1 MDPLSTAAS
10 VIAVIQLSSE
20 IVSYISGAV
29 GATKERM
36 RLRNEILG
44 CESIL
49 QLLKDKVN
57 SSDQGETW
65 TETLETLSASDG
77 PLGRLWAALSALKAK
92 LEPQKG
98 LQKALSILKW
108 PLNEREVK
116 LIIDSMEHE
125 KSLLALA
132 LANNSRNLMM
142 EIKKCSNGAARR
154 LEGLIQELEK
164 ASNENRQQ
172 FMQIENILL
181 SINQSHDY
189 LRREMDGV
197 KQYGDDRERQA
208 ILNWLSPTDNASQQS
223 DTIHR
228 RHTGTGHWLIDS
240 AEFRAWLDTAKQIL
254 FCPGI
259 PGAGKTI
266 ITAIVVDHLSAR
278 FDGNGRVGIAYL
290 YCNYRHQQQQKAENL
305 LAILLRQLI
314 NGQPYIP
321 DCVQDLYN
329 RYRDRRRGLTFHEI
343 STTLHTVISMYS
355 RVYIIVD
362 ALDECQESD
371 GCRAR
376 FMDEILSLRDKAGA
390 NLFATSRHIPEII
403 QKFEGGS
410 SLEIRAN
417 NSDVWSYLDSRMS
430 QLPSFVRRCPELQ
443 DEIKLQIIK
452 TVEGMFLLAQLHL
465 DSLMGKRSPKA
476 MKTALKRL
484 PVGYEAYDVAYDT
497 AMERIQGQLADSQRL
512 AKQVLSWV
520 MCARRPLTTAELR
533 YALAVEKGEPV
544 LDEENVPDIE
554 DMIAVCAGLVMVDE
568 ASDTVRLVHHTARH
582 YFERTRLRWFPDAEV
597 DIANACLTYLSLD
610 TFNYGFCTT
619 DEMFEA
625 RLRSNVLYD
634 YAARNWGHHVRVAP
648 TGFGED
654 ILEFIGCESRIAS
667 STQALMAFGS
677 FPGYS
682 QSVPRQMTAAHLAAY
697 FGLKDEMRILI
708 EHGHDPDRRD
718 THDRTPL
725 SLAAENGY
733 ETVAKLLLAEYKVD
747 PDHEDT
753 DGWTP
758 LAHAVANNHKG
769 VAEVLI
775 ETEGVDLN
783 SEDSN
788 GRTPLFH
795 AAGDG
800 HQAVA
805 KLILAKGADP
815 NHKDSSGWT
824 ALSYAAWYGHKAV
837 VKLLLEQANIDV
849 NSKDSGGWSAL
860 SLAAGEGHE
869 EIVRLLLGSPIIDW
883 DSKDNDGR
891 TPLSWAAQNGHETV
905 VQLLFADFRVDPDA
919 KDSNGKTPLHWA
931 KQNRQEGVLRLLS
944 AKLSSS
950 VVHNSDEMMEFSWPP
965 AGFTLSE
972 RPMSMG
978 STSLATNIPPLIAQ
992 TTLGIL
998 QYADTDL
1005 AAPKSIDVDI
1015 QAILDRGFFKSGN
1028 DWACYRRSYFRCIC
1042 SYNLTPCCPSVG
1054 MEFVQAGTS
1063 QTYQVYGFAMSIS
1076 AFIMDDER
1084 PVQLVQHTP
1093 MRDRGPVLSPEKV
1106 RLSPKGLE
1114 SGLHMGLH
1122 PATDDQGCKQE
1133 EVSHATEHAFERVQ
1147 FATATRNNVKK
1158 RDPQQYFQL
1167 RVELWAD
1174 VGERAPGFIMIAYRN
1189 SVALIVRGRSPGHY
1203 QSR

>member
-1 MDPLSTAAS
+1 MDPLSTTSS

-20 IVSYISGAV
+20 IVSYISGAI

-36 RLRNEILG
+36 RLSNEILG

-57 SSDQGETW
+57 SSDQGEAW
-65 TETLETLSASDG
+65 TQTLKTLEASDG

-125 KSLLALA
+125 KSLLSLA

-154 LEGLIQELEK
+154 LGELIQALEK
-164 ASNENRQQ
+164 SSNESRRQ
-172 FMQIENILL
+172 FMKIENILI
-181 SINQSHDY
+181 SIDQSHDY
-189 LRREMDGV
+189 LRREADGV
-197 KQYGDDRERQA
+197 KQYGDDRERRA
-208 ILNWLSPTDNASQQS
+208 VLNWLSPTDNASQQS
-223 DTIHR
+223 DTIYR
-228 RHTGTGHWLIDS
+228 RHTGTGYWLINS
-240 AEFRAWLDTAKQIL
+240 AEFRTWLDTAKQIL

-278 FDGNGRVGIAYL
+278 FDGNGSVGIAYL
-290 YCNYRHQQQQKAENL
+290 YCNYRQQQQQKAEHL
-305 LAILLRQLI
+305 LASLLRQLI
-314 NGQPYIP
+314 HGQPYIP
-321 DCVQDLYN
+321 DCVQALYN
-329 RYRDRRRGLTFHEI
+329 RFKDRRRGLTFHEI
-343 STTLHTVISMYS
+343 STTLHTVIALYS
-355 RVYIIVD
+355 RVYIVAD
-362 ALDECQESD
+362 ALDECQEFD

-390 NLFATSRHIPEII
+390 NLFATSR
-403 QKFEGGS
+403 
-410 SLEIRAN
+410 
-417 NSDVWSYLDSRMS
+417 RMS

-443 DEIKLQIIK
+443 DEIKYEIIK

-465 DSLMGKRSPKA
+465 DSLMAKRSPKA
-476 MKTALKRL
+476 MKIALKRL

-520 MCARRPLTTAELR
+520 MCARRPLTITELR

-554 DMIAVCAGLVMVDE
+554 DMIAVCAGLVMVDG

-597 DIANACLTYLSLD
+597 DIANVCLTYLSFD
-610 TFNYGFCTT
+610 AFEDGFCTT

-625 RLRSNVLYD
+625 RLRTNVLYD
-634 YAARNWGHHVRVAP
+634 YAARNWGHHVCVARIS
-648 TGFGED
+648 FGDD
-654 ILEFIGCESRIAS
+654 ILEFLGCESKIAS

-697 FGLKDEMRILI
+697 FGLGEEMRILI
-708 EHGHDPDRRD
+708 DHGHDPDCRD
-718 THDRTPL
+718 THGRTPL

-733 ETVAKLLLAEYKVD
+733 EVVVGILLEEYRVD
-747 PDHEDT
+747 PDPEDT
-753 DGWTP
+753 DSWTP
-758 LAHAVANNHKG
+758 LAHAAANDHRA
-769 VAEVLI
+769 VTEVLI
-775 ETEGVDLN
+775 AAEGVDLN
-783 SEDSN
+783 SQDSN

-800 HQAVA
+800 HEAVVR
-805 KLILAKGADP
+805 LILANGGADP

-824 ALSYAAWYGHKAV
+824 ALSYASWYGHRAV
-837 VKLLLEQANIDV
+837 VKVLLEQANIDV

-883 DSKDNDGR
+883 DSTDDDGR
-891 TPLSWAAQNGHETV
+891 TPLSWAAQNGHEPV
-905 VQLLFADFRVDPDA
+905 VQLLITDFRVDPDA
-919 KDSNGKTPLHWA
+919 KDSNGKTPLQWA
-931 KQNRQEGVLRLLS
+931 KQNRQEGVVRLLS
-944 AKLSSS
+944 AKLSYSI
-950 VVHNSDEMMEFSWPP
+950 VHNSDEMMDFSWPP
-965 AGFTLSE
+965 TGFTLSE
-972 RPMSMG
+972 RPISMG
-978 STSLATNIPPLIAQ
+978 NTSVAINILPLMAQ

-998 QYADTDL
+998 QYTDTDP

-1015 QAILDRGFFKSGN
+1015 QGILDRGFFKSGN
-1028 DWACYRRSYFRCIC
+1028 DWTCYRRSYFRCIC
-1042 SYNLTPCCPSVG
+1042 SFNMMPCRPGVS
-1054 MEFVQAGTS
+1054 MQFVQAGTS
-1063 QTYQVYGFAMSIS
+1063 QTYQVYGFAMTIS

-1084 PVQLVQHTP
+1084 PIQLVQHTP

-1147 FATATRNNVKK
+1147 FSTATRNNVKK

-1167 RVELWAD
+1167 RAELWAD

-1189 SVALIVRGRSPGHY
+1189 SVALVVRGRSPGHY